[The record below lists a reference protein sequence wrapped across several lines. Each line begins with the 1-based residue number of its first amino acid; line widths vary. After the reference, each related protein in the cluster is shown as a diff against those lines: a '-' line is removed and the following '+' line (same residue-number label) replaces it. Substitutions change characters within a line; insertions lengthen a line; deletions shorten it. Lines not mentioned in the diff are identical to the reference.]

1 MKVYSHGRPWRQV
14 VRDRITFFVAGGF
27 DILES
32 VTSLLNEEALP
43 RSRLIESLQGRLRGQ
58 NACFGLIA
66 ETPDYVVA
74 ISDHV
79 RSYPIFLKY
88 KDESLELVSTQLL
101 EEDHSPE
108 NLDTDRISEFLL
120 CGYVLSDHTVFRSSK
135 ILSAGQILVFDR
147 KNKILEITTQYQY
160 IPLANPQLQE
170 DNLLDDFG
178 GILDSIFQEI
188 VNQNR
193 DRAIWLPLSGGLDS
207 RLVLTKL
214 VEHGHEDITTFS
226 FGVPNNHEIRRAKKI
241 AKALDVKWLNVPS
254 RLKHLQ
260 EVHQSTAAQQY
271 SHLCFSGQSSPIWLD
286 FEAVNQLLA
295 TKLIP
300 GSALFMN
307 GYSGDFLFG
316 GHIPQRLYDDP
327 TLDTLCDCIV
337 AKHCSH
343 FLSPY
348 FCNTELRIR
357 NQIKQEFQLLFGN
370 DLTSS
375 TLCSFYEHWD
385 WKERQVKAV
394 VMGQRLYD
402 HFGLEWML
410 PFWDRRLMDFWS
422 KVPSQ
427 FKLGQK
433 LHIQY
438 LRQYNYRG
446 AFTQLRSAN
455 ELWSPTWKWVPL
467 VGNLLQLL
475 GNSSYKDRFY
485 SSIYFYGFHHF
496 QLGLF
501 GKPAFKAM
509 SPYLR
514 RPYVVPLSSYSYLKH
529 NGFPIVPDELL
540 LQTTD

>member
-1 MKVYSHGRPWRQV
+1 MKVYSHGQPWYEI
-14 VRDRITFFVAGGF
+14 VRDRVTFFVAGGF
-27 DILES
+27 DIFES
-32 VTSLLNEEALP
+32 VASLLNEEALP
-43 RSRLIESLQGRLRGQ
+43 RTRLIESLQGMLRGQ

-88 KDESLELVSTQLL
+88 EDESLEKVSTTLL
-101 EEDHSPE
+101 EEDNTPE
-108 NLDTDRISEFLL
+108 HLDTDRISEFLL
-120 CGYVLSDHTVFRSSK
+120 CGYVLSDHTVFKSSK

-147 KNKILEITTQYQY
+147 KTKILEITTQYQY

-170 DNLLDDFG
+170 DRLLDDFG

-188 VNQNR
+188 VTENR

-214 VEHGHEDITTFS
+214 VEHGHKNITTFS

-241 AKALDVKWLNVPS
+241 AKALDVRWLNIPS
-254 RLKHLQ
+254 RLRYLQ
-260 EVHQSTAAQQY
+260 EVHQSSMAQQY

-286 FEAVNQLLA
+286 FEAVNQLRA
-295 TKLIP
+295 AKMIP
-300 GSALFMN
+300 ESVLFMN

-316 GHIPQRLYDDP
+316 GHIPRRLYDNP
-327 TLDTLCDCIV
+327 TLEVLCDCIV

-348 FCNTELRIR
+348 FRRTELRIR
-357 NQIKQEFQLLFGN
+357 NQIKQEFRLLFGN

-375 TLCSFYEHWD
+375 TLCSFYENWD

-402 HFGLEWML
+402 HFGLDWTL
-410 PFWDRRLMDFWS
+410 PLWDKRLVEFWS
-422 KVPSQ
+422 KVPNQ
-427 FKLGQK
+427 LKLGQK

-438 LRQYNYRG
+438 LRRYNYRG
-446 AFTQLRSAN
+446 SFTQLRSSN

-467 VGNLLQLL
+467 VGNLLRLL
-475 GNSSYKDRFY
+475 GNSRDKERFY
-485 SSIYFYGFHHF
+485 NSIYFYGF
-496 QLGLF
+496 
-501 GKPAFKAM
+501 
-509 SPYLR
+509 
-514 RPYVVPLSSYSYLKH
+514 
-529 NGFPIVPDELL
+529 PIAPDELL
-540 LQTTD
+540 LQTAD